1 MTPTELLERKDEENI
16 IVRNIS
22 NSLALWSESSLLCVY
37 ELISGYVV
45 NNTTVYV

>member
-1 MTPTELLERKDEENI
+1 MQLR
-16 IVRNIS
+16 VAA
-22 NSLALWSESSLLCVY
+22 SLPMQEVSKSTAKTSALWGETPVVLH